1 MRPAAAAS
9 ALEEEAPA
17 RAGAIFSAQAI
28 FSAHVSA
35 ARRRIL
41 SAHLLRTCLRLRP
54 RVGLVGDELRRR
66 GRGGLREPVAYH
78 RILEEGTLVDD
89 HGAGRRDERRQ
100 VAQVD
105 CGRHHLARG
114 FVGARPSGGAGIMRW
129 RKVW

>member
-1 MRPAAAAS
+1 VRPAAAAS

-17 RAGAIFSAQAI
+17 RAGAIFSSQAI

-35 ARRRIL
+35 ARRHIF

-66 GRGGLREPVAYH
+66 GRGGLREPVAY
-78 RILEEGTLVDD
+78 
-89 HGAGRRDERRQ
+89 RRNMRRQ
-100 VAQVD
+100 VAEVD
-105 CGRHHLARG
+105 RGRHHLARG
-114 FVGARPSGGAGIMRW
+114 FVGVRPSGGAGIMRW